1 VAHGGADGLSL
12 VVKKV
17 AVVVV
22 PAGSLVSDISTGS
35 TKW

>member
-1 VAHGGADGLSL
+1 MVLGADGLSL
-12 VVKKV
+12 VKNV